1 MPRRLA
7 AIAALIVFV
16 VCLLAGA
23 GAGNSFGTTVGR
35 ALLAMAGTMVIGLV
49 VGSMAERML
58 DENLRAEEE
67 KLKNSETDAG
77 ATDR

>member
-7 AIAALIVFV
+7 ATAALIVFV
-16 VCLLAGA
+16 VCLFAGA
-23 GAGNSFGTTVGR
+23 GAGNSFGTTVWR

-49 VGSMAERML
+49 VGQMGATML
-58 DENLRAEEE
+58 DENLRGEEE
-67 KLKNSETDAG
+67 KLKNSETNAG